1 MAFVSNEDN
10 YTMSATVSQLQSTA
24 GMDSGGA
31 SAVITEKDAI
41 WKILTYVLSAASLP
55 GNLLTIVVLCSSHEL
70 RSKPVN
76 IFLIHQSVI
85 DIISCCI
92 SMFEEVI
99 TGNAS
104 LVQPFICHVF
114 MTKMASPM
122 VFYASTYNMV
132 FLSIERYL
140 AIVNPMKYD
149 ADKVLRRL
157 PFVFVFIWLLCIAV
171 LLFVPVTTIIQDGI
185 CYTAYHMLSS
195 SFLLEYYTP
204 HCFVISFALPI
215 LIMIYCYARMYLVLQ
230 VSLKMSSHISKNL
243 ETVSENVSQSKRQP
257 QSEKATTNASK
268 STSSSIHKSRLAQIN
283 IFQTCLLMATLTA
296 VCWVTN
302 VSALF
307 LFMIDYYP
315 NYSNTHANMGY
326 LLMIVNALLNPYISI
341 LRYEAFK
348 KQLKYLMS

>member
-1 MAFVSNEDN
+1 MDFISNDTMA
-10 YTMSATVSQLQSTA
+10 TTVSQLQSTA
-24 GMDSGGA
+24 AMDSEGA

-41 WKILTYVLSAASLP
+41 WKILTYVLSAVSLP
-55 GNLLTIVVLCSSHEL
+55 GNMVTIVVLCSSHEL

-104 LVQPFICHVF
+104 LLLPFICHVF

-140 AIVNPMKYD
+140 AIVNPMNYD

-157 PFVFVFIWLLCIAV
+157 PFMFVFIWLLCISV

-215 LIMIYCYARMYLVLQ
+215 LIMVYCYAKMYLVLQ
-230 VSLKMSSHISKNL
+230 VSLKMSSQFSKKV
-243 ETVSENVSQSKRQP
+243 ETISENVSQSKEQQ
-257 QSEKATTNASK
+257 QSEKSTTNPTK

-315 NYSNTHANMGY
+315 DYSNTHANMGY

-348 KQLKYLMS
+348 KQLKHLIS